1 MYQAPLKPI
10 IPFVLPRTLRVALP
24 KGNQQMNRSN
34 RAATVVLSGAV
45 VLLAA
50 ALLLSHFVPILNQSK
65 PGFANGSLGLSSAET
80 IQVIYQEEVE
90 KLLFSVRHN
99 SSPVVSDT
107 DAGLWVRVIDV
118 GQGLSILVQCD
129 GRYMLIDGGR
139 ETAYD
144 KVYRTLKENNIDTI
158 DYLIGSHQHYDHLG
172 GLPAAFDYAEVKNVF
187 HNGRSIN
194 TKASYPA
201 WKRFHEKI
209 DAEPD
214 VVSTVPHRLTT
225 FTLGS
230 AFVYFLNDPS
240 IPFSKVNNNSLV
252 IKVVYG
258 EVSFLFPT
266 DAEAPEEQELLSSVG
281 NFLDADVFQV
291 GHHGSR
297 TSTTDA
303 WVKAVSPEVSIIPC
317 GYLNEFGHPH
327 AATLD
332 TLAANNSEVYR
343 TDHQG
348 DVTVYSDGLEYWIK
362 TAKAAEDADGETRR
376 KAA

>member
-1 MYQAPLKPI
+1 M
-10 IPFVLPRTLRVALP
+10 
-24 KGNQQMNRSN
+24 NQSN
-34 RAATVVLSGAV
+34 RIITIVLLGIT
-45 VLLAA
+45 VLLAS
-50 ALLLSHFVPILNQSK
+50 ALFLSHFVLIPNQTK
-65 PGFANGSLGLSSAET
+65 QGFIDGNPGLSSEEN
-80 IQVIYQEEVE
+80 IQTVCQKEME
-90 KLLFSVRHN
+90 KLRFNARHN
-99 SSPVVSDT
+99 FGPVVSDT

-129 GRYMLIDGGR
+129 GKYMLIDGGR
-139 ETAYD
+139 EVAYD
-144 KVYRTLKENNIDTI
+144 KVYRTLEENNITRI

-172 GLPAAFDYAEVKNVF
+172 GLPAAFDYAEIKNVF
-187 HNGRSIN
+187 HNGRSIS

-209 DAEPD
+209 DAED
-214 VVSTVPHRLTT
+214 GVVSMVPHR
-225 FTLGS
+225 FTAFSLGS

-240 IPFSKVNNNSLV
+240 IPFANVNNNSLV
-252 IKVVYG
+252 VKVVYG
-258 EVSFLFPT
+258 ETSFLFPA
-266 DAEAPEEQELLSSVG
+266 DAEAPEEAELLSNVG
-281 NFLDADVFQV
+281 DFLDADVFQV

-303 WVKAVSPEVSIIPC
+303 WVKAVNPQVSIISC

-332 TLAANNSEVYR
+332 TLAANGVEIYR

-348 DVTVYSDGLEYWIK
+348 DVTVYSDGLSYWIK
-362 TAKAAEDADGETRR
+362 TAKADGGTGVETRR